1 MHTVAV
7 SDRAI
12 ALVRFDR
19 ILFPTD
25 FSACSDRALA
35 HLLGLAAMYRSQV
48 FVVHVLPPES
58 PARSDTVSDFV
69 PRLFNLNRY
78 ETEKSLR
85 ALENSGVLAHVEH
98 SDVVETGDVC
108 DELQDIIRRQSIDL
122 VLMGSHG
129 RGGLQKFLHGSV
141 AEEISR
147 RASCPVMIVGPC
159 VSSVPPDYRLQHIL
173 FATEFANGALSALRY
188 ALGITQKYQ
197 ADLKLLHVC
206 TFVERSPLVESDVAL
221 VIERERL
228 QALIPSGLELPSPPS
243 VFTRIGNKTEAIL
256 ATAADFQ
263 ADLIIIGV
271 HSTHTLT
278 AVTHFPWTVAHQII
292 CQATCP
298 VLTVRG

>member
-1 MHTVAV
+1 MSH
-7 SDRAI
+7 RAI
-12 ALVRFDR
+12 ASVRFER

-25 FSACSDRALA
+25 FSPCSDRALA
-35 HLLGLAAMYRSQV
+35 HLLGLAAIYRSQV

-58 PARSDTVSDFV
+58 PARSETVSDFV
-69 PRLFNLNRY
+69 PRLFNLSRY

-98 SDVVETGDVC
+98 SDFVETGDVC
-108 DELQDIIRRQSIDL
+108 DELEDIVRRQGIDL
-122 VLMGSHG
+122 VVMGSHG
-129 RGGLQKFLHGSV
+129 RGGLRKLLHGSV

-188 ALGITQKYQ
+188 ALGIAQKYH

-206 TFVERSPLVESDVAL
+206 TFMERGPLVESDAAL
-221 VIERERL
+221 VQERERL
-228 QALIPSGLELPSPPS
+228 QTLIPEGLDLPTLPS
-243 VFTRIGNKTEAIL
+243 VFTCIGNKTD
-256 ATAADFQ
+256 ATLETARNFQ
-263 ADLIIIGV
+263 ADLIVIGV
-271 HSTHTLT
+271 HSTHALA